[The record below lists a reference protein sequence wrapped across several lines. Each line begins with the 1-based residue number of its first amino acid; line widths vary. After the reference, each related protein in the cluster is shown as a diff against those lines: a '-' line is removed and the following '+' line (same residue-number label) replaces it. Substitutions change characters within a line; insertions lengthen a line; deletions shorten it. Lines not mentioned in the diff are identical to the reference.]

1 MTSLPTSP
9 EDPREWKIFPRN
21 LTARA
26 AYIVPG
32 NPVVTRPE
40 DGVDNCYPG
49 LEMDA
54 KNIQKMFFPGLYFE
68 VYGAPGAKLGGL
80 MPASLAQQW
89 IDLGLSQDDLGDDL
103 YMWAMRGAVT
113 DLSGTVNTVNFDFT
127 GKQGLY
133 VWRQINALMPG
144 DVSVAIGPKPPAKGA
159 PLTAAMS
166 AMEQGT
172 SHIERD
178 PNGTLLWAALTA
190 PRLDYLDAQ
199 GVLQPEVYDPG
210 DLTRTLCTPWTYD
223 FRDCQCFYWASNK
236 PDVISSEDGQY
247 EYLNFQ
253 RKNRFVEPQ
262 TQDIAYGYNARR
274 QREIDYAEM
283 MDDWKQL
290 RPVLNGRE
298 QGDTYVPPEGPVGP
312 VLTLEQIKTEV
323 TYLASVEHAL
333 AVQYLY
339 AFYSVDVPW
348 VEPDKDEDLR
358 MFRLWNSARTVFD
371 VAIDEMRHFRW
382 ANEILSLLG
391 AETTAKRA
399 STLGRTFKVPFYLQ
413 SLSSPQLQW
422 FIDVERPSRSTVAGL
437 DGMYVG
443 ILHSLQQ
450 LPDDALDPEVR
461 RQAVEI
467 VKLIVDEGEG
477 HYVRFSTAQQNFAYY
492 DDAGRGELPSYIL
505 PGVWRDGTAN
515 ANRDIPYATLY
526 GVPVKADGEGG
537 QMQQLSDNHYQALL
551 MLLKIAFAIPEANLS
566 GPALQRAIAVMFR
579 MHSVNLEMAAKGV
592 TPLFT
597 LPEGW
602 ELDPPVK
609 DADTAMQL
617 LDRAMSLLSEAEE
630 KAAPQA
636 LTLRAAPTKG
646 LADVA
651 AHHADLG
658 EIHAAFAE
666 AIARSRLA
674 R

>member
-1 MTSLPTSP
+1 MSNLPTAP

-32 NPVVTRPE
+32 NSIATRPE

-54 KNIQKMFFPGLYFE
+54 KNIQKTFFPGLYFE
-68 VYGAPGAKLGGL
+68 VYRSSGAKLVSL
-80 MPASLAQQW
+80 TPASLAQQW
-89 IDLGLSQDDLGDDL
+89 VELGLTDKDLEADL
-103 YMWAMRGAVT
+103 YLWAIHGRNN
-113 DLSGTVNTVNFDFT
+113 DLSGAAQVTTINLT
-127 GKQGLY
+127 GRQGLY
-133 VWRQINALMPG
+133 AWRQINSLLPG
-144 DVSVAIGPKPPAKGA
+144 DVSIAIGPNPPRAGGA
-159 PLTAAMS
+159 LDDAIAA
-166 AMEQGT
+166 
-172 SHIERD
+172 IEGGETQIKR
-178 PNGTLLWAALTA
+178 NGGALLWAALTA
-190 PRLDYLDAQ
+190 PRLDYLNKQ

-253 RKNRFVEPQ
+253 RKNRHVEPQ
-262 TQDIAYGYNARR
+262 TEDIAYSYNARR

-283 MDDWKQL
+283 MDDWEQL

-298 QGDTYVPPEGPVGP
+298 FGETYVPPTGPVGP
-312 VLTLEQIKTEV
+312 IMSLSEIIEEV
-323 TYLASVEHAL
+323 TYLATVEHAL

-348 VEPDKDEDLR
+348 NRPEENEQLKT
-358 MFRLWNSARTVFD
+358 FRLWGAARTVFD

-382 ANEILSLLG
+382 ANEILMLLG
-391 AETTAKRA
+391 ADTTAKRA

-443 ILHSLQQ
+443 ILQSLQN
-450 LPDDALDPEVR
+450 LPDSEIDPEVR
-461 RQAVEI
+461 RQTVEI

-477 HYVRFSTAQQNFAYY
+477 HYVRFSTAQQNLAFY
-492 DDAGRGELPSYIL
+492 DDAGRGELPSYIID
-505 PGVWRDGTAN
+505 GEWRKGSQNTDP
-515 ANRDIPYATLY
+515 DIPYATLY
-526 GVPVKADGEGG
+526 GAPVEATDSAGKL
-537 QMQQLSDNHYQALL
+537 QQAESDRHYQALL
-551 MLLKIAFAIPEANLS
+551 MLLKIVFAIPEAELS
-566 GPALQRAIAVMFR
+566 GGALRRAISLMFQ
-579 MHSVNLEMAAKGV
+579 MNTVNLDLAQAGN
-592 TPLFT
+592 TPLFS

-602 ELDPPVK
+602 ELDPPVRSRA
-609 DADTAMQL
+609 DASKL
-617 LDRAMSLLSEAEE
+617 LERAQALLAESRVKMSEAAIESP
-630 KAAPQA
+630 A
-636 LTLRAAPTKG
+636 TG
-646 LADVA
+646 LEIDPAHVSSLDDVF
-651 AHHADLG
+651 D
-658 EIHAAFAE
+658 AFAN
-666 AIARSRLA
+666 AIGKSRF
-674 R
+674 RE

>member
-1 MTSLPTSP
+1 MSTLPTAP

-32 NPVVTRPE
+32 NSIATRPE

-68 VYGAPGAKLGGL
+68 VYRTDGAKLVSL
-80 MPASLAQQW
+80 RPQSLAQRW
-89 IDLGLSQDDLGDDL
+89 LDLGLTPEDLNDDL
-103 YMWAMRGAVT
+103 YLWALHGRNNDPSGAVQVT
-113 DLSGTVNTVNFDFT
+113 TINFT
-127 GKQGLY
+127 KKQGLFA
-133 VWRQINALMPG
+133 WRQINSLLPG
-144 DVSVAIGPKPPAKGA
+144 DVSIAIGPKPAEDG
-159 PLTAAMS
+159 TALNEAI
-166 AMEQGT
+166 AAINANENR
-172 SHIERD
+172 IERD
-178 PNGTLLWAALTA
+178 GGSLVWAALTA
-190 PRLDYLDAQ
+190 PRLDYLNEQ
-199 GVLQPEVYDPG
+199 GVLSPEVYDPG

-236 PDVISSEDGQY
+236 PDVVSAEDGQY

-262 TQDIAYGYNARR
+262 TQDIAYGYDARR

-283 MDDWKQL
+283 MDGWEQL

-298 QGDTYVPPEGPVGP
+298 FGQTYVPPEGPTGP
-312 VLTLEQIKTEV
+312 IMSLPTIIEEL

-348 VEPDKDEDLR
+348 AEPKEDESLKA
-358 MFRLWNSARTVFD
+358 FRLWHSARTVFD

-391 AETTAKRA
+391 ADTTAQRA
-399 STLGRTFKVPFYLQ
+399 STLGRTFKVPFFLQ

-443 ILHSLQQ
+443 ILHSLQH
-450 LPDDALDPEVR
+450 LGDDEIDPDVR

-477 HYVRFSTAQQNFAYY
+477 HYVRFSTAQQNFAFY
-492 DDAGRGELPSYIL
+492 DDAARGGLPSYIIN
-505 PGVWRDGTAN
+505 GEWRRDTKN
-515 ANRDIPYATLY
+515 KDPDIPYNELY
-526 GVPVKADGEGG
+526 GAPAEASDADGKAL
-537 QMQQLSDNHYQALL
+537 QQESDRHYHVLL
-551 MLLKIAFAIPEANLS
+551 ILLKIAFAIPEAELS
-566 GPALQRAIAVMFR
+566 GGALRKAISIMFK
-579 MHSVNLEMAAKGV
+579 MNSVNLTLARKGD

-602 ELDPPVK
+602 ELDPPVRGRD
-609 DADTAMQL
+609 DAVNLLARARNLLGQSKADAMASAEL
-617 LDRAMSLLSEAEE
+617 ASPGLEADP
-630 KAAPQA
+630 A
-636 LTLRAAPTKG
+636 
-646 LADVA
+646 
-651 AHHADLG
+651 HADSV
-658 EIHAAFAE
+658 EEVYDAFAI
-666 AIARSRLA
+666 AIEKSRF
-674 R
+674 RE